1 MRTKVI
7 ECKAPQHEFLATY
20 VDVEPEKNV
29 HHAQRQKEHK
39 KEGSLD
45 HVFCPLSRVMSIDLQ
60 NMVALEMSFSRRFQK
75 VYTYPPLMDDMFPHR
90 SETRKKAP
98 NKANLLRRSPRVSIQ
113 KVGTKRKVVTAVMD
127 RMFDRVLAGRLL
139 GRDVAGLRSRV
150 TLTK

>member
-20 VDVEPEKNV
+20 LDVEPEKNV

-45 HVFCPLSRVMSIDLQ
+45 HEFCPLSRVMSIDLQ
-60 NMVALEMSFSRRFQK
+60 NMVALEM
-75 VYTYPPLMDDMFPHR
+75 
-90 SETRKKAP
+90 
-98 NKANLLRRSPRVSIQ
+98 
-113 KVGTKRKVVTAVMD
+113 VTAVMD

-139 GRDVAGLRSRV
+139 GRDLAGLRSRV
-150 TLTK
+150 TPTK